1 MMCPLDWY
9 VWLNSPSPTY
19 IISLSLSPP
28 PSRNMYV
35 YISPNSVSTLRGSYS
50 RSKGGCLIRVLHLV
64 CGILPACEFPC
75 KVALS
80 EILTCVSTAQAR
92 TKCGSRFSSAALYLH
107 VNFRT
112 KWLGPGVHLD
122 PPPKPLPSGSCEIL
136 TCVSTAQART
146 LCGSRFWP
154 AAFYP

>member
-1 MMCPLDWY
+1 MPPGLVCLVEKPF
-9 VWLNSPSPTY
+9 TY
-19 IISLSLSPP
+19 ILYIYIYLSLSPP

-35 YISPNSVSTLRGSYS
+35 YISPNSVSTLGGSYS

-92 TKCGSRFSSAALYLH
+92 TKCVSRFSS
-107 VNFRT
+107 VQ
-112 KWLGPGVHLD
+112 
-122 PPPKPLPSGSCEIL
+122 SGSCEIM